1 MTATLATRENA
12 NQLRSRLKKLGL
24 SELVVKAAWPRWWS
38 DEADS
43 SSSARVE
50 LRFSLARKLGLDPHS
65 LLDDQKQPRFV
76 WRDEARFKHLSGE
89 SEIEQSAITSFG
101 KAIGSVLVSVS
112 PGQIAIAGASA
123 QDLRKAIL
131 SDKQPYVRLVDLLSL
146 CWSTGIPVVHLRVF
160 PWPQK
165 RMAAMTVQVK
175 DRSAILL
182 GKDSMYPAQIA
193 FYLAHE
199 LGHIALSHLTVDRVI
214 VDLEPQ
220 TPSLDE
226 QDLEEAAADRFALEL
241 LTGDGRP
248 TILPSGAGYS
258 ASELARV
265 ALASAEELKVEP
277 GTLALCFGYSTNDWA
292 TANASLQRIY
302 SSPKQVWR
310 EVNSLAQTQL
320 AMDRVPSDAVD
331 YVNAV
336 LGAEPA

>member
-1 MTATLATRENA
+1 MSTQENA

-24 SELVVKAAWPRWWS
+24 SDLAVNAAWPRWWS

-43 SSSARVE
+43 SASARVE
-50 LRFSLARKLGLDPHS
+50 LRFSLARKLGMDPHS
-65 LLDDQKQPRFV
+65 LLDDQQQPRFV

-101 KAIGSVLVSVS
+101 KAIGSVLITAS
-112 PGQIAIAGASA
+112 PAAVPITGASA
-123 QDLRKAIL
+123 EKLRQAIL

-175 DRSAILL
+175 DRFVILL

-199 LGHIALSHLTVDRVI
+199 IGHISLSHLTSDRVI
-214 VDLEPQ
+214 VDLEPP
-220 TPSLDE
+220 TPTLDE
-226 QDLEEAAADRFALEL
+226 DDTEEAAADHFALEL
-241 LTGDGRP
+241 LTGDARP
-248 TILPSGAGYS
+248 TVLPSGPRYS
-258 ASELARV
+258 ARELARV
-265 ALASAEELKVEP
+265 ALASAEALKVEP

-302 SSPKQVWR
+302 SSPKSVWN
-310 EVNSLAQTQL
+310 EVNNLALTQL
-320 AMDRVPSDAVD
+320 ALERVPDDSAD
-331 YVNAV
+331 YLNAILGVN
-336 LGAEPA
+336 PS

>member
-1 MTATLATRENA
+1 MSTRENT

-24 SELVVKAAWPRWWS
+24 SDLAVKAAWPRWWS

-43 SSSARVE
+43 SASARVE

-65 LLDDQKQPRFV
+65 LLDDQQQPRFV

-89 SEIEQSAITSFG
+89 TDIEQSAITSFG
-101 KAIGSVLVSVS
+101 KAIGSVLISAS
-112 PGQIAIAGASA
+112 PAAVPITGASA
-123 QDLRKAIL
+123 QELRQAIL

-175 DRSAILL
+175 DRFAILL

-199 LGHIALSHLTVDRVI
+199 LGHISLSHLTSDRVI

-220 TPSLDE
+220 TPTLDE
-226 QDLEEAAADRFALEL
+226 DDKEEAAADQFALEL
-241 LTGDGRP
+241 LTGDATP
-248 TILPSGAGYS
+248 VVLPAGARYS
-258 ASELARV
+258 ARELARV

-302 SSPKQVWR
+302 SAPKDVWN
-310 EVNSLAQTQL
+310 EVNNLAQSQL
-320 AMDRVPSDAVD
+320 VLDRVPDDSVD
-331 YVNAV
+331 YLNAV
-336 LGAEPA
+336 LGTERA